1 MAALKDRIDDDLRAE
16 GLASDANTMVDKA
29 DHDAEKADIDA
40 ENTDYEAEKTDVERD
55 SSSGNAVAV
64 LPEDTL
70 SPDDYPKGLQF
81 FFILIALILSIFM
94 VALDLTIVATAI
106 PKITDQFHSVSEIGW
121 YGSSFF
127 LTVASFT
134 SPWGKLFKYFT
145 LKWTYLLAVF
155 IFELGSL
162 ICALAPNST
171 ALIVG
176 RAIAGLGAAGVA
188 SGAFILVAFL
198 APPEKRP
205 AYLGIIGASYG
216 ISAVIGPLL
225 GGVFTE
231 RLSWRWCFYINLPIG
246 GVAAVILVVFFKL
259 PDHVKPAEATFREKM
274 LQLDPIGIVLILG
287 AVICYVLA
295 LQWGGSTLP
304 WNSSEVIGL
313 FVGFALLLI
322 AFGFNEWWLG
332 ERAMLPPRL
341 LKNRYIHQGMAY
353 SFTIAGTYFLVL
365 YYLPIYFQVIDNVTP
380 IQSGVRNLPLILAIT
395 ISTIVSGIGL
405 TVTRRPMPFMV
416 VAGVLTTIGVGLLFT
431 LDIGTGSSKWIGY
444 QVLAGLGLGL
454 GFQVPVSAAQATLP
468 QIDIPSGSA
477 MIIFVQTIG
486 GAFLVS
492 AGQSAFVAKLSE
504 YITTSDAAISPQKV
518 IGTGATDIRRVFT
531 AEEVPIILRA
541 YVKGIQTAF
550 IVAIALAGACTII
563 AFAAVW
569 KKLEAAEGE
578 GSAPSPEKSVE
589 AKSDV

>member
-1 MAALKDRIDDDLRAE
+1 MAALGDRGGDDMRKE
-16 GLASDANTMVDKA
+16 GLASDANTMVDKT
-29 DHDAEKADIDA
+29 DIDG
-40 ENTDYEAEKTDVERD
+40 ENTDFEAEKTDVEGD
-55 SSSGNAVAV
+55 NSSGNAGEV

-70 SPDDYPKGLQF
+70 SPSDYPTGLQF
-81 FFILIALILSIFM
+81 FFILFALILSIFM

-106 PKITDQFHSVSEIGW
+106 PKITDQFRSVSDIGW

-127 LTVASFT
+127 LTVAAFT

-145 LKWTYLLAVF
+145 LKWTYLVAVF
-155 IFELGSL
+155 IFEVGSL
-162 ICALAPNST
+162 ICAVAPNST

-259 PDHVKPAEATFREKM
+259 PPHVKPAEATFREKM

-287 AVICYVLA
+287 AVICYILA
-295 LQWGGSTLP
+295 LQWGGVTMP
-304 WNSSEVIGL
+304 WDSSEVIGL
-313 FVGFALLLI
+313 FVGFVVLLV
-322 AFGFNEWWLG
+322 AFGVNEWWLG

-341 LKNRYIHQGMAY
+341 LKNRYIYQGMAY

-365 YYLPIYFQVIDNVTP
+365 YYLPIYFQVVSDVSP

-395 ISTIVSGIGL
+395 LSTILSGVGI
-405 TVTRRPMPFMV
+405 TVTRRSMPFMV
-416 VAGVLTTIGVGLLFT
+416 VAGVLTTIGVGLLYT
-431 LDIGTGSSKWIGY
+431 LDIGTSSSKWIGY
-444 QVLAGLGLGL
+444 QVITGLGLGL

-504 YITTSDAAISPQKV
+504 YIVQSGPSISAPQV
-518 IGTGATDIRRVFT
+518 IGTGATEIRRVFA

-541 YVKGIQTAF
+541 YVQGIQTSF
-550 IVAIALAGACTII
+550 IVAIALAGACTLI
-563 AFAAVW
+563 AFVAKW
-569 KKLEAAEGE
+569 QKLEAA
-578 GSAPSPEKSVE
+578 SADGKSPNLETSAE
-589 AKSDV
+589 AKSEV